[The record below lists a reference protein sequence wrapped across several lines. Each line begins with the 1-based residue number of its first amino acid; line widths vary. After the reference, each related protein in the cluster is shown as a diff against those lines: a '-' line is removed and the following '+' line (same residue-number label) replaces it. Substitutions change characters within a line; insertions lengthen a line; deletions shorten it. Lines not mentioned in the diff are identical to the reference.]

1 MTSQGVVKAMAV
13 LALAQGVLGL
23 LRSLQWFQFG
33 GDLSRT
39 AGFFVPLLSMAAFA
53 RGGFV
58 VLIAALYVLFA
69 WGAFTGKGWAW
80 GIGVLA
86 CVVNAVAV
94 VGLLLL
100 GESLAAALVW
110 AVVPVILSVYL
121 LGAGRRSFAPVPDAT
136 LTINRGV

>member
-13 LALAQGVLGL
+13 LGLAQGVLGL
-23 LRSLQWFQFG
+23 LRSLHWIQFG

-39 AGFFVPLLSMAAFA
+39 AGLFMPILSMVAFA

-58 VLIAALYVLFA
+58 ALIATLYVLFA

-94 VGLLLL
+94 VGPLFL
-100 GESLAAALVW
+100 GDSFGTALVW

-121 LGAGRRSFAPVPDAT
+121 LGADRRSFAPVRDAT
-136 LTINRGV
+136 VMVNRGV